1 MVAFNDHQSLPYPT
15 IRRSSCEYLLL
26 SDSAAKCQECRK
38 YTSTL
43 RAQLSRHNSHQAALV
58 VRTDPSSH
66 VSYHC
71 LTEEEKIERMKK
83 LHEKLRTTQKERD
96 RLKAK
101 LAKVVKCEGVN
112 VDSTTNADL
121 HTIAQS
127 EAFRV
132 VEKFSPGSFQ
142 RIYLVS
148 AFAHVHSNMLQ
159 RTRLQYIWEVQ

>member
-1 MVAFNDHQSLPYPT
+1 MQRTPLLVGTCTPTFPLRQPYVKRY
-15 IRRSSCEYLLL
+15 I
-26 SDSAAKCQECRK
+26 
-38 YTSTL
+38 YTCTK
-43 RAQLSRHNSHQAALV
+43 
-58 VRTDPSSH
+58 
-66 VSYHC
+66 
-71 LTEEEKIERMKK
+71 EKIERMKK
-83 LHEKLRTTQKERD
+83 LHEKIRTTQKERD

-112 VDSTTNADL
+112 VDSTTNADI

-159 RTRLQYIWEVQ
+159 RTIMVTVYMGSTVELRKRFTQGVCESPLYSVLISC